1 MKTTIPT
8 IDMSKKD
15 YIKPTMRVVKLQ
27 HDAHLLGASEVGCT
41 NPSDSDSEE
50 PQPKTWHWQVD

>member
-1 MKTTIPT
+1 MKKLIHT

-15 YIKPTMRVVKLQ
+15 YIKPTVRVIKLQ
-27 HDAHLLGASEVGCT
+27 HNAHLLGASEVGCT
-41 NPSDSDSEE
+41 NPSDPDSEE